1 MHDNLAL
8 AFLRIIN
15 LILIYL
21 LVWLFIVAFYEMR
34 SFVVINVV
42 ISRTFDWKYEDIV
55 EKSIF
60 LVPPVY
66 LAEYYE

>member
-1 MHDNLAL
+1 MHNNLAL
-8 AFLRIIN
+8 AFLRKIN
-15 LILIYL
+15 LIFIYL
-21 LVWLFIVAFYEMR
+21 LAWLFIVAFYEMP

-42 ISRTFDWKYEDIV
+42 ISRTFDRKYEDIV